1 MSLTFRQ
8 NPAII
13 NEKLRNTRYTF
24 TIPANDNII
33 LRYYVIKSKIYEFMK
48 LLLYLEI
55 SRESMFSQV

>member
-8 NPAII
+8 NVAII

-24 TIPANDNII
+24 TIRANDRII
-33 LRYYVIKSKIYEFMK
+33 LRYYVIKSEIYEFMK

>member
-24 TIPANDNII
+24 TIPANDHII

>member
-8 NPAII
+8 NAAII

-24 TIPANDNII
+24 TIRANDRII
-33 LRYYVIKSKIYEFMK
+33 LRYYVIKSEIYEFMK

>member
-8 NPAII
+8 NAAII

-24 TIPANDNII
+24 TIRANDRII
-33 LRYYVIKSKIYEFMK
+33 LRYYVIKSEIYKFMK